1 MQNQH
6 QHQYHNPTA
15 MAAAAAAAGGPAAA
29 AFFGQYP
36 GLLILRGLV
45 IWIGIYM
52 QPLFI
57 LLKVRSDELFN
68 FEVCY

>member
-36 GLLILRGLV
+36 GLFDPSRTSHLDWHLHAASFHSAQGT
-45 IWIGIYM
+45 
-52 QPLFI
+52 
-57 LLKVRSDELFN
+57 
-68 FEVCY
+68 